1 MSGPHINIRASYECS
16 SGPHVEA
23 MELPTRY
30 TSNVSTFSFGGDP
43 GFCYACHILLHR
55 AQAYH
60 EFSRGSLA
68 MLQINLV
75 GWAFL
80 QPISLFLPFF
90 LSLVIVTWT
99 SILSSRIISVGGIIM
114 GHSDMWARAAEF

>member
-1 MSGPHINIRASYECS
+1 
-16 SGPHVEA
+16 
-23 MELPTRY
+23 
-30 TSNVSTFSFGGDP
+30 
-43 GFCYACHILLHR
+43 
-55 AQAYH
+55 
-60 EFSRGSLA
+60 

-90 LSLVIVTWT
+90 LSLVSVTWT

-114 GHSDMWARAAEF
+114 GHSNMWARAAEF